1 MPYKFEYKKIPIPKD
16 KDRRR
21 KLTDE
26 QKTEIKALYGK
37 VSQRKLASIY
47 GVSRRTIQFIG
58 DPEKH
63 KENLQR
69 RQERGGSM
77 AYYDKD
83 YNTSRVREH
92 RRYKNKTLKNIE
104 EEKDNG

>member
-1 MPYKFEYKKIPIPKD
+1 MPHKWETDKVPMPRDKD
-16 KDRRR
+16 KRV

-26 QKTEIKALYGK
+26 EREEIRQLYGS

-63 KENLQR
+63 KENLKR
-69 RQERGGSM
+69 REERGGSM
-77 AYYDKD
+77 QYYDKES
-83 YNTSRVREH
+83 NSGAVRRH
-92 RRYKNKTLKNIE
+92 RRYKTKVLKENTDE
-104 EEKDNG
+104 